1 MLIYKYNLVEYGDI
15 LMENTNTR
23 GIRRLQAKMQ
33 DYQCYINCSYKVGYS
48 IEIGQKSDEWDLRKN
63 LPTYQEFLKELYFQP
78 EDSFK
83 QLVYEDECGRVVAY
97 VEVMFFLERKTLE
110 IANFIVDRE
119 YQLQGYGR
127 KSYNE
132 LEKLARKIGIKK
144 IFLCPVGKG
153 ARIFWEKMGFT
164 GKKAFVK
171 NL

>member
-1 MLIYKYNLVEYGDI
+1 MGYKKCPACDI
-15 LMENTNTR
+15 NWILDDAEVCEVCR
-23 GIRRLQAKMQ
+23 GKKEQANQNYFSKPEVKHLGRNIFWVFQ
-33 DYQCYINCSYKVGYS
+33 G
-48 IEIGQKSDEWDLRKN
+48 
-63 LPTYQEFLKELYFQP
+63 QEFLKELYFQP

-144 IFLCPVGKG
+144 YFYVLLEKG
-153 ARIFWEKMGFT
+153 QEFFGRKWALQV
-164 GKKAFVK
+164 KKH
-171 NL
+171 L

>member
-1 MLIYKYNLVEYGDI
+1 
-15 LMENTNTR
+15 MENTNTR

-144 IFLCPVGKG
+144 YFYVLLEKG
-153 ARIFWEKMGFT
+153 QEFFGRKWALQV
-164 GKKAFVK
+164 KKH
-171 NL
+171 L